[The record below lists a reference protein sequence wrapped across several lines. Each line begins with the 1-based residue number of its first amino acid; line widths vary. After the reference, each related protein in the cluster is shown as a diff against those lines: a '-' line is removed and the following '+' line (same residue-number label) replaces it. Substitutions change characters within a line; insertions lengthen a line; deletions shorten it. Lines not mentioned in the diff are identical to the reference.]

1 MAFLEQRGGWYR
13 VVFTFR
19 GERFAHAVGTTDKR
33 TADAIRG
40 GVERT
45 ILQIQQRLLVV
56 PDDADI
62 KNFVLTGGHS
72 ASAPVPHESGPGR
85 ASAQLAGFCPVFL
98 TCVIDGAA
106 PSDGADRE
114 RGSRSC

>member
-19 GERFAHAVGTTDKR
+19 GERFAHAVGTTNKR

-45 ILQIQQRLLVV
+45 ILQIEQRLLVV
-56 PDDADI
+56 PEGADVREFI
-62 KNFVLTGGHS
+62 LTGGQ
-72 ASAPVPHESGPGR
+72 PV
-85 ASAQLAGFCPVFL
+85 AALAAG
-98 TCVIDGAA
+98 
-106 PSDGADRE
+106 E
-114 RGSRSC
+114 RLPRRWPCTRSCSP